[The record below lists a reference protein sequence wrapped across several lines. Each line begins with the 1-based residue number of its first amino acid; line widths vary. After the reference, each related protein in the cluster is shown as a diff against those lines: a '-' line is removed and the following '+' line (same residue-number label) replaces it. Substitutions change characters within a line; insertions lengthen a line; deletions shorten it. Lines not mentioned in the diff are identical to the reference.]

1 MWSCPH
7 CRLSLAPDPQGG
19 SLVCAAGHRF
29 DRAREGYVNLLPAN
43 RKRSRDPGDSQAM
56 IEARDRV
63 HSSGV
68 FHPLAEAI
76 TETLAQL
83 PAANTVL
90 DLGCGEGYYLQALAR
105 SQPSARLHGLD
116 ISRAACRRAARA
128 CPAADIVVASAFAL
142 PLPENSMDIVARV
155 FAPSDDGE
163 VARVLRPPGAY
174 LEVTPAPRH
183 LWQLRK
189 SLYDRPREHEPAR
202 AAIEGLS
209 LLAERDIAY
218 ELPGLEGSQL
228 ADLVAMTP
236 FAHRGQRE
244 GRRALLDRG
253 LAGLSMAFSLRLF
266 RLDC

>member
-7 CRLSLAPDPQGG
+7 CRLALEPDPQAG
-19 SLVCAAGHRF
+19 SLVCASGHRF

-56 IEARDRV
+56 IEARARV

-68 FHPLAEAI
+68 FQALAEAI
-76 TETLAQL
+76 TEMLGAL
-83 PAANTVL
+83 PAAHTVL
-90 DLGCGEGYYLQALAR
+90 DLGCGEGYYLGALGR
-105 SQPSARLHGLD
+105 SQPSARLHGVD

-128 CPAADIVVASAFAL
+128 WPGADIVVASAFAL

-163 VARVLRPPGAY
+163 LARVLRPTGAY

-183 LWQLRK
+183 LWQLRQN
-189 SLYDRPREHEPAR
+189 LYHHPREHAPAR
-202 AAIEGLS
+202 TKIENLS
-209 LLAERDIAY
+209 LVAELDLAY
-218 ELPGLEGSQL
+218 ELPGLAGTQL

-244 GRRALLDRG
+244 RRQLLLDKG
-253 LAGLSMAFSLRLF
+253 LEALSMAFSLRLF
-266 RLDC
+266 RPGT